1 MFAPPST
8 VAPRPRVLITT
19 PVHLRTVLADQL
31 DPPALD
37 LIVSAT
43 APLSQELAREAERR
57 FGAPLLEIYG
67 STETGQIAIRHTA
80 ERVPFTLCPA
90 CGCAPTTVR
99 RMPTAVT
106 WSR

>member
-1 MFAPPST
+1 M
-8 VAPRPRVLITT
+8 LITT
-19 PVHLRTVLADQL
+19 PVHLRTVLADDL
-31 DPPALD
+31 ELPPLD

-67 STETGQIAIRHTA
+67 STETGQIADTPHGRIACRS
-80 ERVPFTLCPA
+80 RFCPA
-90 CGCAPTTVR
+90 CGCAPTTAR
-99 RMPTAVT
+99 PMPTAAT